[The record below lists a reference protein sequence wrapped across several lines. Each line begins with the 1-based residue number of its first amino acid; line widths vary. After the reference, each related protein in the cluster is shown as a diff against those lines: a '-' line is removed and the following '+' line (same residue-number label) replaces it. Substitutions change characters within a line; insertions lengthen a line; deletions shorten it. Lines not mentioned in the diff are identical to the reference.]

1 MKKLNLILLAGA
13 AAVAA
18 EVRADFGSF
27 AKGIAGQAASAAL
40 QDAKAPPMKV
50 KMAEVYVKNAEKGG
64 ATARSA
70 LKEARQRVDELKKSY
85 ADDPSVA
92 DLDRR
97 LVAAEEKERAAAEAK
112 AAAYKAKVEKEE
124 AERKAF
130 EAHADAVN
138 KATQDRLDA
147 RKAEAAAEAAAQ
159 AQTIGRTAALPWVME
174 QPGRIYSQ
182 EREKKFDEYIA
193 KLGTAKKDDVVAL
206 VNQLK
211 ARAEEDRKIVKANA
225 TGWNKAQEE
234 LDCYDEFLSRMWDN
248 VLRLNF
254 DGKADVAANTIQL
267 NSYRIPVPTASV
279 LLMWC
284 ERDKLYCFSDPDSKE
299 SDYVY
304 DDKAVNA
311 IKFHLNTLY
320 FISCF
325 CYGQEDQGHKKTY
338 GVSRFLVEKISEA
351 LKNNTKDRMTYHP
364 RPTAGA
370 MHKEFGKEALALAQ
384 AHEYFQG
391 ATEAI
396 VCSDDWFVD
405 HDRLGNITRRRIEG
419 WVLKPTD
426 PGTRLLPA
434 KWDQPYQ
441 GGGKYGKLKLSTY
454 GGRRYWVK

>member
-1 MKKLNLILLAGA
+1 MKTLTTLLAAGA
-13 AAVAA
+13 AAMMT
-18 EVRADFGSF
+18 
-27 AKGIAGQAASAAL
+27 AGAL
-40 QDAKAPPMKV
+40 AGAPTMKV
-50 KMAEVYVKNAEKGG
+50 KMAEVFVKGAEKGG
-64 ATARSA
+64 IMTKSNANDAR
-70 LKEARQRVDELKKSY
+70 KRIDELKQSY
-85 ADDPSVA
+85 ADDPAVVA
-92 DLDRR
+92 LDER
-97 LVAAEEKERAAAEAK
+97 LKKVEDTIAADERERADAKKAQAEKEQAEKAAAEK
-112 AAAYKAKVEKEE
+112 
-124 AERKAF
+124 
-130 EAHADAVN
+130 
-138 KATQDRLDA
+138 
-147 RKAEAAAEAAAQ
+147 AAAEAAQ
-159 AQTIGRTAALPWVME
+159 PQTVVRTAALPWVME

-193 KLGTAKKDDVVAL
+193 KLGVAKKDDVVAL
-206 VNQLK
+206 INQLK

-225 TGWNKAQEE
+225 TGWSKAQEE

-254 DGKADVAANTIQL
+254 DGKADVASDTIQL

-320 FISCF
+320 YISCF
-325 CYGQEDQGHKKTY
+325 CYGQEDRGHKKTY
-338 GVSRFLVEKISEA
+338 GVSWFLVEKISEA

-370 MHKEFGKEALALAQ
+370 MHGEFGKEALALAQ

-396 VCSDDWFVD
+396 VCSDDWFID

-419 WVLKPTD
+419 WVLKPTG

-434 KWDQPYQ
+434 KWEQPYQ